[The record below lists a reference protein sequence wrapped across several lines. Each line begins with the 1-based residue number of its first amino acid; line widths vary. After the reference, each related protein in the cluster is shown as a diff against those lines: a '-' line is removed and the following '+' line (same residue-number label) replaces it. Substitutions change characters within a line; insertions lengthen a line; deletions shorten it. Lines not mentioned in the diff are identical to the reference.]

1 MNLSEGKQNS
11 HHRWMERGNW
21 EGDRVKRGI
30 GMVTRYGKKVEGG

>member
-21 EGDRVKRGI
+21 MGDRVKRSK
-30 GMVTRYGKKVEGG
+30 GMAIRCGRKGG